1 MSEKR
6 YNVRLS
12 EQERADLIGVVN
24 TEERVAKRKRRRAQ
38 ILLKVDAGEH
48 GPAWTDERA
57 AEAFDVHVV
66 SVQKIRQQL
75 VEEGV
80 EAALNR
86 KRQDPPPR
94 KAVFDEG
101 KERTLIALAQGEPPA
116 GRARWTLHLL
126 ADELVRLDVVDA
138 VSHETVRKALK
149 KTRSIP
155 TGRSLG

>member
-6 YNVRLS
+6 YVVRLS

-48 GPAWTDERA
+48 GPTWTDERA

-75 VEEGV
+75 VEEGF

-94 KAVFDEG
+94 TPVLDEG
-101 KERTLIALAQGEPPA
+101 KERTLLALAQGEPPA

-155 TGRSLG
+155 TVRSLG

>member
-6 YNVRLS
+6 YIVRLS

-48 GPAWTDERA
+48 GPAWTDERT

-75 VEEGV
+75 VEEGF

-94 KAVFDEG
+94 TPVFDEG

>member
-6 YNVRLS
+6 YIVRLS
-12 EQERADLIGVVN
+12 EQERADLSGVVN

-38 ILLKVDAGEH
+38 ILMKVDAGEH

-66 SVQKIRQQL
+66 SVQKMRQQL
-75 VEEGV
+75 VEQGF

-94 KAVFDEG
+94 TPVFDEG
-101 KERTLIALAQGEPPA
+101 KERTLIALAQGEPPV

>member
-6 YNVRLS
+6 YIVRLS
-12 EQERADLIGVVN
+12 EVERESLIGVVN
-24 TEERVAKRKRRRAQ
+24 SKERVASRKRRRAQ
-38 ILLKVDAGEH
+38 ILLKLDAGEH
-48 GPAWTDERA
+48 GPAWTDERV
-57 AEAFDVHVV
+57 AESFDVHVV
-66 SVQKIRQQL
+66 SVQKIRQQF
-75 VEEGV
+75 VIEGF
-80 EAALNR
+80 EAALSR

-94 KAVFDEG
+94 TPVLDEG
-101 KERTLIALAQGEPPA
+101 KERTLLALAQSDPPA

-126 ADELVRLDVVDA
+126 ADELVRLDVVDT

>member
-6 YNVRLS
+6 YIVRLS
-12 EQERADLIGVVN
+12 EDERASLIGLVN
-24 TEERVAKRKRRRAQ
+24 TKERVASRKRRRAQ

-66 SVQKIRQQL
+66 SVCKIRQQL
-75 VEEGV
+75 VMEGL

-94 KAVFDEG
+94 TPVFDAG
-101 KERTLIALAQGEPPA
+101 KEQTLLALAQGEPPA

-126 ADELVRLDVVDA
+126 ADELVRLEVVDT
-138 VSHETVRKALK
+138 VSYETVRKALK

>member
-6 YNVRLS
+6 YIVRLS

-24 TEERVAKRKRRRAQ
+24 TEARVAKRKRRRAQ

-94 KAVFDEG
+94 TPVFDEG
-101 KERTLIALAQGEPPA
+101 KERTLLALAQGEPPA

-126 ADELVRLDVVDA
+126 ADELVRLEVVDT

>member
-6 YNVRLS
+6 YIVRLS
-12 EQERADLIGVVN
+12 EQERADLVGVVN

-75 VEEGV
+75 VEEGF

-94 KAVFDEG
+94 RPVLDEG

>member
-6 YNVRLS
+6 YIVRLS
-12 EQERADLIGVVN
+12 EDERASLIGLVN
-24 TEERVAKRKRRRAQ
+24 TKERVASRKRRRAQ
-38 ILLKVDAGEH
+38 ILLKVDTGEH

-75 VEEGV
+75 VIEGL
-80 EAALNR
+80 EAALSR
-86 KRQDPPPR
+86 KHQDPPPR
-94 KAVFDEG
+94 TPVFDAG
-101 KERTLIALAQGEPPA
+101 KEQTLLALAQGEPPA

-126 ADELVRLDVVDA
+126 ADELVRLEVVDT

-155 TGRSLG
+155 TGRLLG